1 LSNQVLIVED
11 ERLVAQ
17 DISQI
22 LQDEGYE
29 ICAIASD
36 GETAIKKMVEFTPD
50 LALLDIRIKGNID
63 GVDVARFIQSF
74 FDIPIIYLTAFSD
87 AETLKRAQATN
98 PMGYVVKPFRRE
110 QLLTSVK
117 IALSTYT
124 ARKEK
129 NDDSLLKHQFLSI
142 MSHELRTPLN
152 AILGFSQCLQSEVF
166 GPINQ
171 AQVDALQTI
180 DTSGNN
186 LLMMINKIID
196 LSMIEAGKFKL
207 NLKITSIASLG
218 NTSISQIKKVAI
230 AKKIEI
236 ETNMAADLPDLLLDQ
251 SRMLQV
257 LEILLENALKFTLEK
272 GRVTLEIKRS
282 IPKEI
287 DSENVNSKDI
297 EKNLSIQISVIDT
310 GIGIAPD
317 DIDKLFQLFS
327 QVDSSISR
335 KYEGMGLGLAYVKAI
350 AELHGGSVSVA
361 SKVGAGSRFTVDL
374 PL

>member
-1 LSNQVLIVED
+1 LSTQILIVED

-17 DISQI
+17 DIAQI
-22 LQDEGYE
+22 LEDEGYE
-29 ICAIASD
+29 ICAISSD
-36 GETAIKKMVEFTPD
+36 GEKAIKKMVEFSPD
-50 LALLDIRIKGNID
+50 LALLDIQIKGNID
-63 GVDVARFIQSF
+63 GVDVAKFIQSF
-74 FDIPIIYLTAFSD
+74 YDIPIIYLTAFSD
-87 AETLKRAQATN
+87 PETLKRAQATN

-124 ARKEK
+124 ARKED
-129 NDDSLLKHQFLSI
+129 DDSLLKHQFLSI

-152 AILGFSQCLQSEVF
+152 AILGFSQCLQLEVF
-166 GPINQ
+166 GPVNQ

-180 DTSGNN
+180 DTSGNH

-207 NLKITSIASLG
+207 NLKITQIASLG
-218 NTSISQIKKVAI
+218 NTSISQIEQVAI

-236 ETNMAADLPDLLLDQ
+236 ETDIEADLPDLLLDQ

-257 LEILLENALKFTLEK
+257 LEILLENALKFTPEE

-282 IPKEI
+282 IPKDI
-287 DSENVNSKDI
+287 DSEGVNSKDT
-297 EKNLSIQISVIDT
+297 EKNSSIQISVIDT
-310 GIGIAPD
+310 GIGIAPN
-317 DIDKLFQLFS
+317 DIDQLFQLFR
-327 QVDSSISR
+327 QVDSSLSR
-335 KYEGMGLGLAYVKAI
+335 KYEGMGLGLAFVKAI

-361 SKVGAGSRFTVDL
+361 SKVGTGSRFTVDL